1 MRIIITKNGQR
12 IIQKLNTSKSASNI
26 FNKND
31 RENPL
36 MKNYHSIRTSAKTR
50 LPQISYN
57 NSLLLSSNNNIK
69 MVRPKY
75 VPIKKRNLK
84 MPLTFLK
91 RFEQS
96 YEQNND
102 NILQPINIL
111 SNLENK
117 LNTNINNVNNE
128 NDITD
133 NNNSKV
139 DIYKTKELNESKNNT
154 NSNII
159 SGLSS
164 SVFLP
169 RIKSHYTLRE
179 IMSKSCL
186 EDLDNK
192 LREKLDKETHD
203 LPFDNKIVRNDWNK
217 KDSLKEM
224 DERKNKEIDSRNYNL
239 IEYLMTKKAVT
250 ESFIKRINDSNEKK
264 LVILDKLS
272 GKVLNK
278 KQTEKLFDKRMK
290 EKIDIRKSK
299 DSLEFRKILLE
310 IETNVNA
317 NLNGANMNKYTLVKN
332 SNKGVYI
339 NVFRKFR
346 KKYWKKYDD
355 FGRYFHK
362 YQNVHFEEI

>member
-12 IIQKLNTSKSASNI
+12 IIQKLNTSKSTTNI
-26 FNKND
+26 LIKND

-36 MKNYHSIRTSAKTR
+36 MKNYHSIRSSAKTR
-50 LPQISYN
+50 LQQLSNN

-69 MVRPKY
+69 MIRPKY
-75 VPIKKRNLK
+75 VQIKKRNIK

-91 RFEQS
+91 KFEQS

-102 NILQPINIL
+102 NIILQPINIL

-117 LNTNINNVNNE
+117 INTNINNANDI

-133 NNNSKV
+133 NNNSKEE
-139 DIYKTKELNESKNNT
+139 IKNKYNSLNESKN
-154 NSNII
+154 I

-192 LREKLDKETHD
+192 LREKLDQEKHD
-203 LPFDNKIVRNDWNK
+203 LPFDNKIIRNDWSNK
-217 KDSLKEM
+217 DIFKEI
-224 DERKNKEIDSRNYNL
+224 DERKNKEINSRNYKL

-250 ESFIKRINDSNEKK
+250 EKFLKKINDSDEKK
-264 LVILDKLS
+264 LVVLDKLS
-272 GKVLNK
+272 GKVLDK
-278 KQTEKLFDKRMK
+278 KETEKIFDKRMK
-290 EKIDIRKSK
+290 KKIDIIKSK
-299 DSLEFRKILLE
+299 DSSEFRKILLE
-310 IETNVNA
+310 IKTNVNA
-317 NLNGANMNKYTLVKN
+317 NLKGANMNKYTLVKN